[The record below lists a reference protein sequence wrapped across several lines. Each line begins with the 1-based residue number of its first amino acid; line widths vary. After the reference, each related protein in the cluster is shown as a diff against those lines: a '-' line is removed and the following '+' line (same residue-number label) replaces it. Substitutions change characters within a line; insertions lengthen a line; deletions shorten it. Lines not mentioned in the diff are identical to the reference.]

1 MAQGNKTK
9 EFRDLSL
16 AELEAAHLEARK
28 SLFELVNQAHR
39 EKKVE
44 KPHRIREKRKE
55 IARLLT
61 VITEK
66 QKV

>member
-1 MAQGNKTK
+1 MAQAKKAK
-9 EFRDLSL
+9 ELRDMSL
-16 AELEAAHLEARK
+16 VELEAAHQEVRK
-28 SLFELVNQAHR
+28 ELFELINDAHR

-61 VITEK
+61 VISEK
-66 QKV
+66 Q